1 MIIPSTRLFTAGEVE
16 TGAYLNSA
24 VTNLGNFML
33 GKPIAYLRQT
43 AAQTLTTATN
53 TLLTFDTEDIDRDN
67 GHSTTTNTSR
77 YTAQTA
83 GWYFITGAAS
93 FVGNATGTRV
103 ARFLINGTALNAG
116 GNITSATLNTNT
128 CVAPISNFVYLN
140 VGDYLEIQVQ
150 QSSGA
155 NLNTYVTAPYQS
167 FMSVI
172 WVSS

>member
-33 GKPIAYLRQT
+33 GKPIVYLRQT

-53 TLLTFDTEDIDRDN
+53 AVLAFDTEDIDRDN
-67 GHSTTTNTSR
+67 GHSTSTNTSR

-83 GWYFITGAAS
+83 GWYYIQGSAS
-93 FVGNATGTRV
+93 FAGNITGTRI
-103 ARFLINGTALNAG
+103 ARFLVNGTALNAG
-116 GNITSATLNTNT
+116 GNITAYTLNTNT
-128 CVAPISNFVYLN
+128 NVLPINNFTYLN
-140 VGDYLEIQVQ
+140 VGDYVEIQVQ
-150 QSSGA
+150 QTSGG
-155 NLNTYVTAPYQS
+155 NLNTVVTAPNQS
-167 FMSVI
+167 FMSAI